1 MNIERVY
8 KNEIKLEKII
18 TDLINNRIDQL
29 LKSLYAKDNTTTS
42 HDEGSVQSWD

>member
-8 KNEIKLEKII
+8 KNEIKLEQII

-29 LKSLYAKDNTTTS
+29 LKNLYAKDNTTTS
-42 HDEGSVQSWD
+42 HDEGSVQS